1 MSQVTDYYTE
11 DSTYR
16 ALLELFQKPKSDET
30 VKELKDIVT
39 ILTFAEETN
48 SKFQQD
54 FLNKILAECAH
65 VAFVRKLGPYPRHDW
80 SKDLY
85 YMAATVCHFNYGIH
99 PKGLSQLIEDH
110 FYLEDHH
117 PEHYTSKGTQRGMAS
132 TSAIREMA
140 FDRLARHRQFSLGPY
155 KRVDTLAE
163 MLKWIP
169 RYRECPVAD
178 DKKPKSCIGNICPT
192 PVVNKTYCDI
202 QLMKVFQD
210 YVYKYAD
217 GVAVEWDRFDHFYES
232 RKMLRSMLLHDEEKN
247 KKPKK
252 DL

>member
-155 KRVDTLAE
+155 KKVETLKE
-163 MLKWIP
+163 MLSWLP
-169 RYRECPVAD
+169 RYRECPVP
-178 DKKPKSCIGNICPT
+178 KYEKSCDGNPL
-192 PVVNKTYCDI
+192 PVVDKAYCDI
-202 QLMKVFQD
+202 SLIMAFQD
-210 YVYKYAD
+210 FVNEYAD
-217 GVAVEWDRFDHFYES
+217 EVAVEWELFDHFNES
-232 RKMLRSMLLHDEEKN
+232 RHMLRSLLKDEDDG
-247 KKPKK
+247 KKQMK